1 MRNSTYLWGAAL
13 TALALLM
20 TGCAVPDVQPFAD
33 ATVDLAG
40 AVRQVGQEVTATMR
54 QASET
59 PAERDTELAA
69 EADRL
74 EGLWSDRNRA
84 MDMLIAYADALA
96 NIAQSGQSAR
106 QQAEALTAS
115 ISSLASYLPGPGA
128 LSNEAATIMNL
139 VFQTAEEVR
148 RAHDLAGAID
158 RAHPL
163 VEGIT
168 GILRDDLAGMRSL
181 YRINAAELFVPLD
194 DAYLG
199 HRAYREALLL
209 QRALLRAEYIR
220 LRAAA
225 EDAQQPDSER
235 EAAAARADLLL
246 VDIQQCEEHAQLTD
260 EPEQAYQAARVAL
273 ARRRDTVLG
282 MIDAAIAGIT
292 ALEQSHRD
300 LRDAVRHN
308 RRPNVRLIVL
318 RAMEIRQAVQMLRDR

>member
-1 MRNSTYLWGAAL
+1 MSKSRHVRGVAL
-13 TALALLM
+13 TVLALLL

-33 ATVDLAG
+33 ATVELGG
-40 AVRQVGQEVTATMR
+40 AVRQVGEEVTATMR
-54 QASET
+54 QAAEMPTET
-59 PAERDTELAA
+59 DTELAA

-84 MDMLIAYADALA
+84 MDMLIAYADSLA

-106 QQAEALTAS
+106 AQAEALTAS
-115 ISSLASYLPGPGA
+115 ISSLASYLPGPGQ
-128 LSNEAATIMNL
+128 LSKEAATIMNL

-158 RAHPL
+158 RAHPM
-163 VEGIT
+163 VEGIA

-181 YRINAAELFVPLD
+181 YRVNAAELFVPLD

-199 HRAYREALLL
+199 HRAYRETLL
-209 QRALLRAEYIR
+209 QQRASLRTDYIR
-220 LRAAA
+220 LRGVA
-225 EDAQQPDSER
+225 EDAQRPDSER
-235 EAAAARADLLL
+235 EAAAAGANLLL
-246 VDIQQCEEHAQLTD
+246 VDIQQCEEHARLTE
-260 EPEQAYQAARVAL
+260 EPEQAYQTARTALSRRRVA
-273 ARRRDTVLG
+273 VLE
-282 MIDAAIAGIT
+282 MIDGAIAGIT

-318 RAMEIRQAVQMLRDR
+318 RAMEIRQAVQALRDQ